1 MAASPPSTAPAMPD
15 PSAASPTTAAA
26 PATAPAIAPITVQ
39 AGLGSNNATAD
50 ATGRSVIVLPI
61 DPGLTCLRGLS
72 PRRLRFEVEYGLE
85 RGTSAN
91 SFLFAAGSTAAGQ
104 PVPPVLVH
112 PPGASFAAPFLEAL
126 AALVPA
132 EAALKVVVGH
142 VNPNRVALL
151 RQLAERWPALMLVAS
166 NAGARLL
173 SDLWNQQKPGSG
185 AGGSGVAGTG
195 ASGAGVSSA
204 ADSIPS
210 GDAGSAPGA
219 ASSQATPDLAGEAAL
234 PPLPPIDVVKQ
245 EVSRELAGGH
255 RLTLIPVPT
264 PRWPGGLVAFEERT
278 GLLMSG
284 KFFAAHLC
292 GEAFSE
298 ANLSSTEEDRRYYYD
313 CLMAPMARQV
323 EAVVDRLD
331 ELPIRTIAP
340 GHGPAI
346 ATSWRSLLADYRRW
360 GESQGRS
367 GLTVTLLYAS
377 AYGNTAAI
385 ADALAQGVARSGV
398 RVESLN
404 CEFAPSEQLI
414 AAIRA
419 GDALLIGSPT
429 LGGHAPTPIVSALG
443 TVLAEGDREK
453 PVGVFGS
460 FGWSGEAIDL
470 LENKLRDGGF
480 RFAFEP
486 IRVKF
491 SPDPATLRTLEE
503 TGISLGRQLQTE
515 QRRSQRRS
523 GGGGLE
529 ESRSNPAVQ
538 ALGRLVGSLC
548 VVTARKGEG
557 EAALGGAMVASWVSQ
572 ASFNPPGF
580 TVAVARE
587 RAVESLLH
595 VGDRFALNVLA
606 AGRETGPMRQFLQPF
621 PPGAN
626 RFAGLELEASPGGQ
640 PLLPEAL
647 AWLEARVTARM
658 ECGDHWILYA
668 QVSHGGLLDPA
679 GTTAVHQR
687 RSGANY

>member
-1 MAASPPSTAPAMPD
+1 MPD
-15 PSAASPTTAAA
+15 PSPGA
-26 PATAPAIAPITVQ
+26 PA
-39 AGLGSNNATAD
+39 LD
-50 ATGRSVIVLPI
+50 AEGRSVIALPL
-61 DPGLTCLRGLS
+61 DPGLIGLRGLS

-91 SFLFAAGSTAAGQ
+91 SFLFEAGTTAAGQ

-112 PPGASFAAPFLEAL
+112 PPGASFAAPFLEKL
-126 AALVPA
+126 AALIPA
-132 EAALKVVVGH
+132 DAALKVVVGH

-151 RQLAERWPALMLVAS
+151 RQLAVRWPALMLVAS
-166 NAGARLL
+166 NAGTRLL
-173 SDLWNQQKPGSG
+173 QDLWTQQKPGSG
-185 AGGSGVAGTG
+185 AA
-195 ASGAGVSSA
+195 GAGSPPGPVTSSA
-204 ADSIPS
+204 T
-210 GDAGSAPGA
+210 SAL
-219 ASSQATPDLAGEAAL
+219 TGEPAPL

-292 GEAFSE
+292 GEAFAE
-298 ANLSSTEEDRRYYYD
+298 ANPSSTEEDRRYYYD

-331 ELPIRTIAP
+331 ALPIRTVAP

-346 ATSWRSLLADYRRW
+346 ASSWRSLLADYRRW

-377 AYGNTAAI
+377 AYGNTATI

-404 CEFAPSEQLI
+404 CEFAPSDQLI

-470 LENKLRDGGF
+470 LEGKLRDGGF

-503 TGISLGRQLQTE
+503 TGIALGRALQAE

-523 GGGGLE
+523 GGGGLA

-538 ALGRLVGSLC
+538 ALGRVVGSLC

-621 PPGAN
+621 PPGAD
-626 RFAGLELEASPGGQ
+626 RFAGLELETSPGGQ

-647 AWLEARVTARM
+647 AWLEAQVSARM

-668 QVSHGGLLDPA
+668 QVSHGGLLDSA

-687 RSGANY
+687 RSGASY

>member
-1 MAASPPSTAPAMPD
+1 MPD
-15 PSAASPTTAAA
+15 PSAAAPTTA
-26 PATAPAIAPITVQ
+26 PATAPISVQ
-39 AGLGSNNATAD
+39 AGLGSNNAAAD

-210 GDAGSAPGA
+210 GDAGSAPGP

-245 EVSRELAGGH
+245 EVSRDLAGGH

-284 KFFAAHLC
+284 KFFAAHLS
-292 GEAFSE
+292 GESFAE
-298 ANLSSTEEDRRYYYD
+298 ANPSSTEEDRRYYYD

-367 GLTVTLLYAS
+367 GLTVTMLYAS

-398 RVESLN
+398 RVESIN

-470 LENKLRDGGF
+470 LEGKLRDGGF

-503 TGISLGRQLQTE
+503 TGIALGRALQAE

-538 ALGRLVGSLC
+538 ALGRVVGSLC

-557 EAALGGAMVASWVSQ
+557 AAALGGAMVASWVSQ

-587 RAVESLLH
+587 RALESLLH

-606 AGRETGPMRQFLQPF
+606 TGRETGPMRQFLQPF
-621 PPGAN
+621 PPGAD

-640 PLLPEAL
+640 PILPEAL
-647 AWLEARVTARM
+647 AWLEAQVTARM

-668 QVSHGGLLDPA
+668 QVNQGGVLDPA

>member
-1 MAASPPSTAPAMPD
+1 MPD
-15 PSAASPTTAAA
+15 PSAAAPTTTPTTA
-26 PATAPAIAPITVQ
+26 PTTAPISVQ
-39 AGLGSNNATAD
+39 AGLGSNNAAAD

-210 GDAGSAPGA
+210 GDAGSAPGP
-219 ASSQATPDLAGEAAL
+219 ASSRATPDLAGEAAL

-292 GEAFSE
+292 GEAFAE

-503 TGISLGRQLQTE
+503 TGIALGRQLQAE

>member
-15 PSAASPTTAAA
+15 PSAAAPTTTPTTA
-26 PATAPAIAPITVQ
+26 PATAPISVQ
-39 AGLGSNNATAD
+39 AGLGSNNAAAD

-292 GEAFSE
+292 GEAFAE

-503 TGISLGRQLQTE
+503 TGIALGRQLQAE

>member
-1 MAASPPSTAPAMPD
+1 MT
-15 PSAASPTTAAA
+15 
-26 PATAPAIAPITVQ
+26 AIAT
-39 AGLGSNNATAD
+39 D
-50 ATGRSVIVLPI
+50 RSVIVLPI

-91 SFLFAAGSTAAGQ
+91 SFLFAGGTTTAGQ

-112 PPGASFAAPFLEAL
+112 PPGASFAAPFLEVL
-126 AALVPA
+126 AGLIPA
-132 EAALKVVVGH
+132 DAPLKVVVGH

-166 NAGARLL
+166 NPGARLL
-173 SDLWNQQKPGSG
+173 HDLWSQKKP
-185 AGGSGVAGTG
+185 
-195 ASGAGVSSA
+195 
-204 ADSIPS
+204 PS
-210 GDAGSAPGA
+210 GGAGSAASGSTTGTEASPA
-219 ASSQATPDLAGEAAL
+219 APAFSQAVPSPAGGDSAQTPL

-264 PRWPGGLVAFEERT
+264 PRWPGALVAFEESS

-292 GEAFSE
+292 SNSFAE
-298 ANLSSTEEDRRYYYD
+298 ANPSSTEEDRRYFYD
-313 CLMAPMARQV
+313 CLMAPMARPV
-323 EAVVDRLD
+323 EGIVDRLD
-331 ELPIRTIAP
+331 DLPIRTIAP

-404 CEFAPSEQLI
+404 CEFAPSDQLI

-470 LENKLRDGGF
+470 LESKLRDGGF

-491 SPDPATLRTLEE
+491 SPDGATLRTLEE
-503 TGISLGRQLQTE
+503 TGIALGRQLQTE

-523 GGGGLE
+523 SSGGLD

-538 ALGRLVGSLC
+538 ALGRVVGSLC

-557 EAALGGAMVASWVSQ
+557 DAALGGAMVASWVSQ

-621 PPGAN
+621 PPGAD

-640 PLLPEAL
+640 PILPEAL
-647 AWLEARVTARM
+647 AWLEAQVTARM
-658 ECGDHWILYA
+658 ECGDHWLLYA

-687 RSGANY
+687 RTGAAY

>member
-1 MAASPPSTAPAMPD
+1 MAAS
-15 PSAASPTTAAA
+15 
-26 PATAPAIAPITVQ
+26 
-39 AGLGSNNATAD
+39 

-72 PRRLRFEVEYGLE
+72 PQRLRFEVEYALE

-204 ADSIPS
+204 AASIPS
-210 GDAGSAPGA
+210 GDAGAAPGP

-255 RLTLIPVPT
+255 HLTLIPVPT

-292 GEAFSE
+292 GEAFAE

-491 SPDPATLRTLEE
+491 SPDPATLHTLEE

-580 TVAVARE
+580 TVAVARD